1 MWEDRV
7 LVLVPL
13 MLILQQALSV
23 RNVSTPNQNVIIC
36 SFSVHLYVRYS
47 VGMNQ
52 VRYQCTWSPTFE
64 YVYKRTLKFS
74 SAHV

>member
-23 RNVSTPNQNVIIC
+23 RNVPTLNQNIIIC
-36 SFSVHLYVRYS
+36 FVSVHLCCI
-47 VGMNQ
+47 G
-52 VRYQCTWSPTFE
+52 
-64 YVYKRTLKFS
+64 L
-74 SAHV
+74 